1 MPRLQYSIPILNN
14 DTTNTIELYRRKTI
28 IGRQNDWRKP
38 ELAQTVLAA
47 HMNVRRFVTIE
58 AVEEETIGAR
68 DVANSWHDD
77 LSAIVYLNQI

>member
-14 DTTNTIELYRRKTI
+14 DTTNTIEFYRRKTI
-28 IGRQNDWRKP
+28 IGRQNDRRKP
-38 ELAQTVLAA
+38 ELAQTVFAA

-58 AVEEETIGAR
+58 TVEEETIGAR